1 MGEVFGVFSAS
12 LQRLRQ
18 IGLRAVELADGLVL
32 LDAKLNGW

>member
-1 MGEVFGVFSAS
+1 MGEVFCVFSAS
-12 LQRLRQ
+12 LRWLPR